1 MQKHPFD
8 AISFFFGL
16 IFTVGAVSALLFR
29 SDPWPFDR
37 GGVWPILLIV
47 GGGVMLVASLRRD
60 LGPQASPGAD
70 QPTVAD
76 AVGETS
82 DPVQVAALREIDEY
96 IGPVPDDISAEPP
109 GPAHGDG
116 SGESPD
122 PDDLTGEDLGKV
134 SGDSSDAS
142 GENTRDQTA

>member
-16 IFTVGAVSALLFR
+16 IFTVGAVSALLLR

-60 LGPQASPGAD
+60 RTPEPSPVAD
-70 QPTVAD
+70 QPAIAD
-76 AVGETS
+76 TVGETS
-82 DPVQVAALREIDEY
+82 DPVQVAARREIDDY
-96 IGPVPDDISAEPP
+96 AGTVTDDISAEA
-109 GPAHGDG
+109 PAPSHGDG
-116 SGESPD
+116 SGENPG
-122 PDDLTGEDLGKV
+122 PDDLTGEDLGRV
-134 SGDSSDAS
+134 SGDRSEAS
-142 GENTRDQTA
+142 GEDTPDRTA